1 MSRMKGRRALF
12 GAGVLSLCAFLML
25 TGCQRRE
32 NVPLPTMPT
41 VEVSA
46 VPSPP
51 PAPDQRVEPVEL
63 EDFLEEV
70 NGRRRA
76 IAEGQPIDLSP
87 YTVDH
92 PEQSRTYT
100 EAELETLTTYRG
112 ETGALTREELL
123 ADVDSCFTLLK
134 TTYGAYDYF
143 GGDEVFAPLMENVKG
158 MLEKLDAPTVA
169 DLENALANEL
179 AQVVR
184 DGHFRVGTHALRDS
198 FSQEMY
204 YVPGLYFDDPAGR
217 TDDYIRPTIGPDG
230 RICYWYAAL
239 SHDGSNLPAEVDGET
254 LAWEKAGRIRS
265 DGTVF
270 RELEQNG
277 VPVLVSRA
285 MWAAAASP
293 KEKQLERLA
302 ACGGDYAD
310 ASFLVFDVMG
320 NGGGDDSYIMDWFR
334 GWTGQDVQRRIAFA
348 RRLSQLARYAM
359 PHYIRAGK
367 AGCWSSSA
375 KAGSW
380 IEREGVAFVLTDKGT
395 ASSGE
400 SAVEFFRTVENTL
413 FVGGPTTGCA
423 LVPNNVAFYL
433 PNSSLGLYFGT
444 GLSMTEDVENRDGVG
459 YLPDLWVEPLDARKA
474 VFRLMEYYGLTQ

>member
-1 MSRMKGRRALF
+1 MKGRRTLF
-12 GAGVLSLCAFLML
+12 GAGVLSLCVLLML

-51 PAPDQRVEPVEL
+51 PSPAQRIEPVEL

-70 NGRRRA
+70 NERRRA
-76 IAEGQPIDLSP
+76 IAEGQPIDLSL
-87 YTVDH
+87 YMVDH
-92 PEQSRTYT
+92 PEQSHIYT

-112 ETGALTREELL
+112 EGEELDKEELL
-123 ADVDSCFTLLK
+123 ADVDSCLTLLK

-143 GGDEVFAPLMENVKG
+143 GGDDVFVPLMENVKRT
-158 MLEKLDAPTVA
+158 LEKLDAPTTA
-169 DLENALANEL
+169 DLENALASEL

-217 TDDYIRPTIGPDG
+217 TEDYLKPTIGPDG

-239 SHDGSNLPAEVDGET
+239 SHDGSDLPAALDGET
-254 LAWEKAGRIRS
+254 LAWEKAGTIRS

-270 RELEQNG
+270 KELEQDG

-293 KEKQLERLA
+293 KEKQLKRLA

-310 ASFLVFDVMG
+310 APLLVFDVMG

-348 RRLSQLARYAM
+348 SRLSQLARYAM
-359 PHYIRAGK
+359 PRYVRAGE
-367 AGCWSSSA
+367 AGCWAVSA
-375 KAGSW
+375 KKGSW
-380 IEREGVAFVLTDKGT
+380 IEREGVTFVLTDKGT

-444 GLSMTEDVENRDGVG
+444 GLSMTEDAENRDGVG
-459 YLPDLWVEPLDARKA
+459 FLPDLWVEPLDARKA

>member
-1 MSRMKGRRALF
+1 M
-12 GAGVLSLCAFLML
+12 
-25 TGCQRRE
+25 
-32 NVPLPTMPT
+32 PLPTTPT
-41 VEVSA
+41 VEASA
-46 VPSPP
+46 APSPP
-51 PAPDQRVEPVEL
+51 PSPDQRAEPVEL
-63 EDFLEEV
+63 ENFLEEV
-70 NGRRRA
+70 NERRRA

-87 YTVDH
+87 YMIDH
-92 PEQSRTYT
+92 PEQSRIYT
-100 EAELETLTTYRG
+100 EVELETLTTYRG
-112 ETGALTREELL
+112 EVGELTREELL

-143 GGDEVFAPLMENVKG
+143 GGDEVFAPLMEGVKEE
-158 MLEKLDAPTVA
+158 LEAMEAPTVA
-169 DLENALANEL
+169 DMENALANAL

-184 DGHFRVGTHALRDS
+184 DGHFQVGSHALRDS

-204 YVPGLYFDDPAGR
+204 YVPDLYFDDPAGR
-217 TDDYIRPTIGPDG
+217 TADYVKPTIGPDG
-230 RICYWYAAL
+230 HICYWYAAL
-239 SHDGSNLPAEVDGET
+239 SHDGSDLPAALDGET
-254 LAWEKAGRIRS
+254 LAWEKAGTIRS

-270 RELEQNG
+270 KELEQDS

-310 ASFLVFDVMG
+310 TPVLVFDVMG

-348 RRLSQLARYAM
+348 SRLSQLARYAM
-359 PHYIRAGK
+359 PRYVRAGE
-367 AGCWSSSA
+367 AGCWAVSA
-375 KAGSW
+375 KKGSW
-380 IEREGVAFVLTDKGT
+380 IEREGVTFVLTDKGT

-444 GLSMTEDVENRDGVG
+444 GMSMTEDAENRDGVG
-459 YLPDLWVEPLDARKA
+459 FLPDLWVEPLDARKA